1 MIIGKV
7 IGNVVA
13 TKKDERLVGYKLLI
27 IQPLD
32 LHDDHVDK
40 APRVAAVIVGAGMGE
55 TVLVVEGSSARLAL
69 DTSDTPIDAAVVG
82 IVDTMEVQGQ

>member
-13 TKKDERLVGYKLLI
+13 TKKDERLVGHKLLI

-32 LHDDHVDK
+32 LDNSLMDK
-40 APRVAAVIVGAGMGE
+40 APRVAVDIVGAGMGE
-55 TVLVVEGSSARLAL
+55 TVLVAEGSSARLAL
-69 DTSDTPIDAAVVG
+69 DISDIPIDAAVVG

>member
-40 APRVAAVIVGAGMGE
+40 APRVAADIVGAGMGE

>member
-1 MIIGKV
+1 MIIAKV

-13 TKKDERLVGYKLLI
+13 TKKDERLVGCKLLI

-32 LHDDHVDK
+32 LDNTLVDR
-40 APRVAAVIVGAGMGE
+40 APRVAVDIVGAGMGE

-69 DTSDTPIDAAVVG
+69 DKADIPIDAAVVG

>member
-13 TKKDERLVGYKLLI
+13 TKKDERLVGHKLLI

-32 LHDDHVDK
+32 LDNSLMDK
-40 APRVAAVIVGAGMGE
+40 APRVAVDIVGAGMGE
-55 TVLVVEGSSARLAL
+55 TVLVAEGSSARLAL
-69 DTSDTPIDAAVVG
+69 DISDIPIDAAVVG
-82 IVDTMEVQGQ
+82 IVDTMEVKGQ